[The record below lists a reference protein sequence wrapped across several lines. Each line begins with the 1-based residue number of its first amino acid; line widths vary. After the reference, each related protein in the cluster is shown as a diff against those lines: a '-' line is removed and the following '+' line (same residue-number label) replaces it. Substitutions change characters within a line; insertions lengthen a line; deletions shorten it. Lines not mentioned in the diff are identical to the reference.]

1 MSETNNK
8 SDESA
13 GNNSK
18 PASSDKVS
26 LGEIDKEV
34 ADILAQNVLDQISEP
49 ESSLAKSNN
58 SDTNSHV
65 KFESPENL
73 DKNCQVDEKT
83 KIQII
88 NEAINE
94 IVPEPFKLA
103 EKKLDTSTKFP
114 TNTTSTH
121 QNFSNIELIEPSN
134 QSDLKSIRLN
144 LKL

>member
-73 DKNCQVDEKT
+73 DKNCQVDEKK

-114 TNTTSTH
+114 TNTTSTT
-121 QNFSNIELIEPSN
+121 QNFSNIELIEPSY